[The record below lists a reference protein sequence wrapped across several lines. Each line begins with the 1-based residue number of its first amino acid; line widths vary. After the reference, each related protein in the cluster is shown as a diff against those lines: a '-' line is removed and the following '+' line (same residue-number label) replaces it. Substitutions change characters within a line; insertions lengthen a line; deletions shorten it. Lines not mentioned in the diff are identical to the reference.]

1 MAAISTNAAEK
12 KAPKGSFKSPWSL
25 HIRSFWK
32 TLFINPP
39 EVQRHVV
46 RLLIYERNIDDD
58 KVSKSPIMVNRKIAE
73 YMPCKQPAKTP
84 NLLNIFEIYHKLEPL
99 GNQIP
104 KILFPG
110 GVS

>member
-58 KVSKSPIMVNRKIAE
+58 KVSKSYNSVNGKVAE
-73 YMPCKQPAKTP
+73 YV
-84 NLLNIFEIYHKLEPL
+84 PL
-99 GNQIP
+99 YVP
-104 KILFPG
+104 
-110 GVS
+110 

>member
-58 KVSKSPIMVNRKIAE
+58 KVSKSSISVNGKVAE
-73 YMPCKQPAKTP
+73 YTPISATGRNSRYKTY
-84 NLLNIFEIYHKLEPL
+84 IQTSITKRYTKFIK
-99 GNQIP
+99 
-104 KILFPG
+104 FAT
-110 GVS
+110 